1 MANGEIIKEVFG
13 AIPRF
18 TTDFVNVVAS
28 PRGYARTGRLFMPER
43 FADALVFLGAS
54 LVVTMILRA
63 PMWREREDL
72 FLFLAADATWK
83 FAVVLLETAVIA
95 VVWRLLRGRVHA
107 SGYLVANAFYFGV
120 VTIAV
125 HFVMLLG
132 WSAERQMDLP
142 PILLVACRMV
152 TVAFA
157 VGALSWCLV
166 AWRAYGDM
174 NDASLARTI
183 LALVLVMVCSVPVVV
198 AGVLLRDA
206 LLKRF

>member
-1 MANGEIIKEVFG
+1 MSGGEVIKEVFG

-18 TTDFVNVVAS
+18 TTDFVNVLAS

-43 FADALVFLGAS
+43 FTDALIFLGAS
-54 LVVTMILRA
+54 LAVTMILRA

-95 VVWRLLRGRVHA
+95 LVWRLLRGKVQA
-107 SGYLVANAFYFGV
+107 GGYLVASAFYFGV
-120 VTIAV
+120 VTVVV
-125 HFVMLLG
+125 HFVMLLA
-132 WSAERQMDLP
+132 WSAERQVDLP
-142 PILLVACRMV
+142 PIMLVTFRVVA
-152 TVAFA
+152 VAFA
-157 VGALSWCLV
+157 IGTLIWCLM

-174 NDASLARTI
+174 NGASLARTI
-183 LALVLVMVCSVPVVV
+183 LALALVVVCSVPAVV

-206 LLKRF
+206 LLRRF